1 MKENIQWLIEK
12 YTHEI
17 EQLEKDIE
25 SGLRSINIFT
35 RGKLQGYKEFVK
47 DLKELL
53 EEVQE

>member
-25 SGLRSINIFT
+25 SGARSENIYK
-35 RGKLQGYKEFVK
+35 RGKLQGYRAFVK
-47 DLKELL
+47 DLEELL
-53 EEVQE
+53 EGVE